1 MPATLDPYRAKTAIE
16 TSNVRPRTASSAER
30 LARRA
35 ELNKKWVA
43 DAEAARDAKRTRAE
57 RAAARRAAA
66 MERFVAEANHF
77 IDASDKQRLRE
88 EAQSCR
94 AWSRHWALPAECAIE
109 ADYDAMSA
117 SASPLQSEGGEI
129 DRGAMMRAF
138 AWIEKRREAD
148 IRRRELDARWRQA
161 WSERVE
167 RTHAVGDGRWP

>member
-1 MPATLDPYRAKTAIE
+1 MQASLDPYRAKAAIE
-16 TSNVRPRTASSAER
+16 TSKVRPRTASSAER

-43 DAEAARDAKRTRAE
+43 EAEAVRDAKRTRAE
-57 RAAARRAAA
+57 RAAGRRAAA

-94 AWSRHWALPAECAIE
+94 AWSRQWALPAECPIE
-109 ADYDAMSA
+109 ADYDAM

-138 AWIEKRREAD
+138 AWLEKRREAD

>member
-1 MPATLDPYRAKTAIE
+1 MRATLDPYRAKAAIE
-16 TSNVRPRTASSAER
+16 TSTVRPRTASSAER

-43 DAEAARDAKRTRAE
+43 EAEAARDAKRTRGE
-57 RAAARRAAA
+57 RAAGRRAAA

-94 AWSRHWALPAECAIE
+94 AWSRHWALPAECSIE
-109 ADYDAMSA
+109 ADYDAT
-117 SASPLQSEGGEI
+117 SASPLHSEGGEI